1 MARLGVKARTP
12 MSAPGNSRWRFHGVG
27 AAGFTLLELLLVVAI
42 IAMASAGVGWA
53 LRDIGQSQLEREG
66 LRLAA
71 MLESARAR
79 SRTSGVPVY
88 WRVTPTGFEFVG
100 LPRPTTADGDNTP
113 RPSDEFAPV
122 MAWLGAGLTVIAAS
136 AVNLGPE
143 PVIARQD
150 IVLVQGAQRIH
161 VVTDGLR
168 VFAVQDPA
176 TADGTP

>member
-1 MARLGVKARTP
+1 MACT
-12 MSAPGNSRWRFHGVG
+12 G
-27 AAGFTLLELLLVVAI
+27 ACGFTLLELLLVVAI

-88 WRVTPTGFEFVG
+88 WRVTPTGFEFLG
-100 LPRPTTADGDNTP
+100 LPHSPRATDGETP
-113 RPSDEFAPV
+113 SQPSGAFAPV
-122 MAWLGAGLTVIAAS
+122 MSWLDGGLTVTAAS
-136 AVNLGPE
+136 IINLGPE
-143 PVIARQD
+143 PVIARHD
-150 IVLVQGAQRIH
+150 IVLAQGGQRVH

-168 VFAVQDPA
+168 AFAVQGPA
-176 TADGTP
+176 AAGATP

>member
-1 MARLGVKARTP
+1 
-12 MSAPGNSRWRFHGVG
+12 MSAPGNSRWRIVVAG
-27 AAGFTLLELLLVVAI
+27 ASGFTLLELLLVVAI

-88 WRVTPTGFEFVG
+88 WRVTPTGFEFIG
-100 LPRPTTADGDNTP
+100 LPQPPVTDGATP
-113 RPSDEFAPV
+113 SRPSGAFAPV
-122 MAWLGAGLTVIAAS
+122 MAWLDEGVTVTAAS
-136 AVNLGPE
+136 VINLGPE

-150 IVLVQGAQRIH
+150 IVLAQGAQRIH

-168 VFAVQDPA
+168 AFAVQGP
-176 TADGTP
+176 TAAGSTP

>member
-1 MARLGVKARTP
+1 
-12 MSAPGNSRWRFHGVG
+12 MSAPGNSCGRLVCAGTS
-27 AAGFTLLELLLVVAI
+27 GFTLLELLLVVAI

-88 WRVTPTGFEFVG
+88 WRVTPNGFEFIG
-100 LPRPTTADGDNTP
+100 LSPTPVAEGNGVS
-113 RPSDEFAPV
+113 RPSGAFAPV
-122 MAWLGAGLTVIAAS
+122 MAWLDQDLTVTAAS
-136 AVNLGPE
+136 VINLGPE
-143 PVIARQD
+143 PVITPQD
-150 IVLVQGAQRIH
+150 IVLAQGAQRIH

-168 VFAVQDPA
+168 AFAVQVP
-176 TADGTP
+176 TAVIGTP

>member
-1 MARLGVKARTP
+1 
-12 MSAPGNSRWRFHGVG
+12 MSAPGNSAWRVSVAGVS
-27 AAGFTLLELLLVVAI
+27 GFTLLELLLVVAI

-88 WRVTPTGFEFVG
+88 WRATPTGFEFIG
-100 LPRPTTADGDNTP
+100 LPRPPVADGDDRS
-113 RPSDEFAPV
+113 RPSDAFAPS
-122 MAWLGAGLTVIAAS
+122 MAWLQDGLSVTGAGV
-136 AVNLGPE
+136 VNLGPE

-168 VFAVQDPA
+168 AFAVQGRPA
-176 TADGTP
+176 AGSVP

>member
-1 MARLGVKARTP
+1 
-12 MSAPGNSRWRFHGVG
+12 MSAPGNRRWRIVVAGVS
-27 AAGFTLLELLLVVAI
+27 GFTLLELLLVVAI

-88 WRVTPTGFEFVG
+88 WRATPTGFEFIG
-100 LPRPTTADGDNTP
+100 LPQPPVVDGDSASL
-113 RPSDEFAPV
+113 PSGAFAPV
-122 MAWLGAGLTVIAAS
+122 MSWLDQGLTVTAAS
-136 AVNLGPE
+136 VINLGPE
-143 PVIARQD
+143 PLIARQD
-150 IVLVQGAQRIH
+150 IVLALGVQRIH

-168 VFAVQDPA
+168 AFAVQAPA
-176 TADGTP
+176 AAGSTP